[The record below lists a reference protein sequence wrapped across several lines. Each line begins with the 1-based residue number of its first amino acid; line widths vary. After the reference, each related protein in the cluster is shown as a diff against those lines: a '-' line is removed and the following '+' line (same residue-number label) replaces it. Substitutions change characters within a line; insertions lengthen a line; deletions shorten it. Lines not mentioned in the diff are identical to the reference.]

1 MSTQQTYSRLV
12 ERPGAY
18 VTLLFTAFDQVCN
31 VFDSRGPIDALVPW
45 EAANVYMD
53 AIEYMKAGPVKAERV
68 VKGGETWCHLTAPGI
83 VSPE

>member
-1 MSTQQTYSRLV
+1 MSTQQTFSRLV

-18 VTLLFTAFDQVCN
+18 ASLLFTAFEQVCN
-31 VFDSRGPIDALVPW
+31 VFDRRGPIDALVPW